1 MFGYHTPV
9 VKALLCTAKITTFPK
24 LKHILISLVADSSA
38 VAQYHF
44 GKIIIENTLDIL
56 GALVLVGYTFVKCTD
71 FIFGGFQVGCGCKD
85 FTDSIIVTEERKA
98 SVLVAS
104 VVIL

>member
-1 MFGYHTPV
+1 M
-9 VKALLCTAKITTFPK
+9 
-24 LKHILISLVADSSA
+24 KHILISLVADSSA

-44 GKIIIENTLDIL
+44 GIIIIENALDIL
-56 GALVLVGYTFVKCTD
+56 GALALVGYAFIKCTD

-85 FTDSIIVTEERKA
+85 FTDSIIVTEEGQA

>member
-1 MFGYHTPV
+1 MFGYHAPV
-9 VKALLCTAKITTFPK
+9 VKALLCTAKKTTFPK

-44 GKIIIENTLDIL
+44 GIIIIENALDIL
-56 GALVLVGYTFVKCTD
+56 GALVLVGYAFIKCTD
-71 FIFGGFQVGCGCKD
+71 FIFAGFQVGCGCKD
-85 FTDSIIVTEERKA
+85 FTDRIIVTEEGQA
-98 SVLVAS
+98 SVLVTS